1 MAYTLQQIFEALG
14 KVENGGAMVADLQ
27 DVISKTRTEAAN
39 NRVARN
45 KVLDMLGLRD
55 GDNLDTS
62 LQNLATT
69 MAIVKQLGNPEELGT
84 KMTALEKQL
93 KDLTE
98 KYTASE
104 QKATEE
110 HDKRI
115 QTAIKSQLTA
125 ALAKGKAIQPDVFT
139 QLLLANVKAKEDD
152 SLVFKSGDKEISIA
166 EGVEG
171 WLKANPWAI
180 KNDSHSGAGSGSGG
194 NSGNDKKYSMED
206 IKGMSRDEINAH
218 WDEISKGVKV

>member
-14 KVENGGAMVADLQ
+14 KIENGGAMVADLQ

-45 KVLDMLGLRD
+45 KVLDLLGLRD

-62 LQNLATT
+62 LQNLAAT
-69 MAIVKQLGNPEELGT
+69 MAVVKQLGNPEELGT
-84 KMTALEKQL
+84 KMTSLEKQL

-110 HDKRI
+110 HNKRI

-139 QLLLANVKAKEDD
+139 QLLLANVKAKDDD
-152 SLVFKSGDKEISIA
+152 SLVYQD
-166 EGVEG
+166 
-171 WLKANPWAI
+171 NPWAI

-194 NSGNDKKYSMED
+194 NSGNDKQYSMED

-218 WDEISKGVKV
+218 WDEISKGVKA

>member
-62 LQNLATT
+62 LQNLAAT
-69 MAIVKQLGNPEELGT
+69 MAVIKQLGSPEELGT

-104 QKATEE
+104 KKVTEE

-115 QTAIKSQLTA
+115 QTAIKSQLAA

-152 SLVFKSGDKEISIA
+152 SLVYKVGDKETSIA

-171 WLKANPWAI
+171 WLKDNPWAI
-180 KNDSHSGAGSGSGG
+180 KNDSHSGAGSGSGSNG
-194 NSGNDKKYSMED
+194 GNDKKYSMED
-206 IKGMSRDEINAH
+206 SKGMSRDEINAH

>member
-62 LQNLATT
+62 LQNLAAT
-69 MAIVKQLGNPEELGT
+69 MAVIKQLGSPEELGT

-104 QKATEE
+104 KKVTEE

-115 QTAIKSQLTA
+115 QTAIKSQLAA

-152 SLVFKSGDKEISIA
+152 SLVYKVGDKETSIA

-171 WLKANPWAI
+171 WLKDNPWAI
-180 KNDSHSGAGSGSGG
+180 KNDSHSGAGSGSGSNG
-194 NSGNDKKYSMED
+194 GNDKKYSMED

>member
-1 MAYTLQQIFEALG
+1 MAYTLQQIFETLG

-93 KDLTE
+93 KCLILYR
-98 KYTASE
+98 KYG
-104 QKATEE
+104 
-110 HDKRI
+110 I
-115 QTAIKSQLTA
+115 
-125 ALAKGKAIQPDVFT
+125 
-139 QLLLANVKAKEDD
+139 
-152 SLVFKSGDKEISIA
+152 
-166 EGVEG
+166 
-171 WLKANPWAI
+171 
-180 KNDSHSGAGSGSGG
+180 
-194 NSGNDKKYSMED
+194 
-206 IKGMSRDEINAH
+206 IN
-218 WDEISKGVKV
+218 I

>member
-14 KVENGGAMVADLQ
+14 KIENGGAMVADLQ

-62 LQNLATT
+62 LQNLAAT
-69 MAIVKQLGNPEELGT
+69 MAIVKQLGSPEELGT
-84 KMTALEKQL
+84 KMTSLEKQL

-104 QKATEE
+104 KKATEE

-115 QTAIKSQLTA
+115 QTAIKSQLAA

-139 QLLLANVKAKEDD
+139 QLLLGNVKAKEDD
-152 SLVFKSGDKEISIA
+152 SLVYKAGDKEISIA
-166 EGVEG
+166 EGVES
-171 WLKANPWAI
+171 WLKDNPWAI

-194 NSGNDKKYSMED
+194 KSGNDKQYSMDD

-218 WDEISKGVKV
+218 WDEISKGVKA

>member
-14 KVENGGAMVADLQ
+14 KIENGGAMVADLQ

-62 LQNLATT
+62 LQNLAAT
-69 MAIVKQLGNPEELGT
+69 MAVIKQLGSPEELGT

-104 QKATEE
+104 KKVTEE

-115 QTAIKSQLTA
+115 QTAIKSQLAA

-152 SLVFKSGDKEISIA
+152 SLVYKVGDKETSIA

-171 WLKANPWAI
+171 WLKDNPWAI
-180 KNDSHSGAGSGSGG
+180 KNDSHSGAGSGSGSNG
-194 NSGNDKKYSMED
+194 GNDKKYSMED